1 MSIVYHQYGHL
12 NQRATSTSSTAMP
25 AIRTAAIS
33 SPVMTP
39 ESKHFMAGLL
49 LAAVLIAGIAVE
61 LVLVARWFKW
71 PY

>member
-1 MSIVYHQYGHL
+1 MRCGAHYLAH
-12 NQRATSTSSTAMP
+12 R
-25 AIRTAAIS
+25 
-33 SPVMTP
+33 MTP

-49 LAAVLIAGIAVE
+49 MAAVLSAGIALE